1 MLYLFFFFG
10 NKIFNA
16 EAKASNC
23 VMTRVNDDNDDDV
36 QKYSL

>member
-1 MLYLFFFFG
+1 MLYFFLFG
-10 NKIFNA
+10 NKTFNA

-23 VMTRVNDDNDDDV
+23 VMTRVAVDDDNDDV